1 MTLSQLLG
9 KQKGLLN
16 TLHRISCF
24 VVIWIATGQGWYAQI
39 ARFHFVNVLSRWQK
53 IMSGTWGPSQGCEC
67 ALCMVD
73 GGIVV
78 EVITITI
85 RILRLR
91 DWIGKYFQIY
101 LNIGNKSSSDPYRFS
116 PTRWFLIEHPNL
128 VLFSSA
134 STVHTVDRATF
145 INKLAMFVFCGFM
158 AACSVEQLANN
169 VPHLPI
175 KVASGTNQVV
185 GQNEKIKMMNNIR
198 KSQSEYLLPFQQY
211 YIFSNIDFS
220 VSNILN
226 IFFFSF
232 YLIFFSNNF

>member
-1 MTLSQLLG
+1 M
-9 KQKGLLN
+9 
-16 TLHRISCF
+16 
-24 VVIWIATGQGWYAQI
+24 
-39 ARFHFVNVLSRWQK
+39 
-53 IMSGTWGPSQGCEC
+53 
-67 ALCMVD
+67 
-73 GGIVV
+73 
-78 EVITITI
+78 
-85 RILRLR
+85 
-91 DWIGKYFQIY
+91 
-101 LNIGNKSSSDPYRFS
+101 
-116 PTRWFLIEHPNL
+116 
-128 VLFSSA
+128 LFSSA

-158 AACSVEQLANN
+158 AACRVEQLANN